1 MYRLRRLR
9 SKKPKDI
16 QAGFELKLARLQS
29 WALTVPTCPGELF
42 GLGFDSIAGGPGAVG
57 F

>member
-42 GLGFDSIAGGPGAVG
+42 GLGFGSIAGGPGAVG